1 MAPFLHLGRD
11 RGDLPLRAR
20 RADDPRPSRANARA
34 HARPTPRPAPV
45 TRTTRVTRPTIPL
58 FGATASPNCGARCTL
73 GPEASHESID
83 PRSFSADGRR
93 RSLGFDSAANPRI
106 ETRVARGVPSE
117 SASRVHRPLQWSER
131 SKPRRH
137 GRLHHRKPA
146 NATTEGRFWAR
157 LTGGNTLAGFDNIRA
172 SCCNLDRSQS
182 IRTLSLR
189 TKLATSDKAQYPD
202 VRFWTLNEVL
212 EIRIERDDLAAA
224 LKKPATYSHHPPG
237 TDDVTAWR
245 ALYVVLRAV
254 AEDESWDSFATE
266 AMDSSLTPRGEYPAA
281 VELTLR
287 ADSSPDEV
295 RRSLTAPFERLTKQ
309 FAAIGRVSHECGV
322 DPGDPNN
329 RKVARVSLRFEFRWD
344 TKAPLIA
351 ASLGYQVEVTFPPRL
366 SLRAEGVSAPEARGR
381 FAAGRQVA
389 GFSTAAAAHPESTA
403 GALPTCG
410 KARPGWMGWRRRF
423 RRQSSGAYRSETGRG
438 AACGITVTV
447 ASGAA
452 PNRRIRRRLRSAR
465 TLLRRMLRILIAS

>member
-1 MAPFLHLGRD
+1 MNRSILAVFLLTAGAVPWD
-11 RGDLPLRAR
+11 ST
-20 RADDPRPSRANARA
+20 RPQTQESKPESRAESLPKALLEYIDHCNGPSGANLGGM
-34 HARPTPRPAPV
+34 V
-45 TRTTRVTRPTIPL
+45 VFTI
-58 FGATASPNCGARCTL
+58 
-73 GPEASHESID
+73 E
-83 PRSFSADGRR
+83 
-93 RSLGFDSAANPRI
+93 
-106 ETRVARGVPSE
+106 
-117 SASRVHRPLQWSER
+117 
-131 SKPRRH
+131 
-137 GRLHHRKPA
+137 KPA

-172 SCCNLDRSQS
+172 SCCNLDRSQF

-351 ASLGYQVEVTFPPRL
+351 ASLGYQVEVTFPP
-366 SLRAEGVSAPEARGR
+366 P
-381 FAAGRQVA
+381 
-389 GFSTAAAAHPESTA
+389 
-403 GALPTCG
+403 
-410 KARPGWMGWRRRF
+410 
-423 RRQSSGAYRSETGRG
+423 AYRYELKGYPRPKP
-438 AACGITVTV
+438 AADSRPVGK
-447 ASGAA
+447 
-452 PNRRIRRRLRSAR
+452 
-465 TLLRRMLRILIAS
+465 